1 MGNEITQSEGHLDQR
16 LFLSMFSPLAEWS
29 QIAIDIL
36 FITDSFKVHLKKLK
50 PLDVSFRGSHAYRW
64 ASTYKVI
71 GSYLIQRNLYLFYSY
86 YWYKHRLDD
95 FVICW

>member
-36 FITDSFKVHLKKLK
+36 FITESFKVHLKN
-50 PLDVSFRGSHAYRW
+50 W
-64 ASTYKVI
+64 
-71 GSYLIQRNLYLFYSY
+71 NL
-86 YWYKHRLDD
+86 
-95 FVICW
+95 